1 MQLSF
6 KSSTRYPLT
15 ANFSYL
21 LLSTSYYCVLLVM
34 LILVTLLRWG
44 LPIFYTVNLT
54 ISSFITIK
62 YLGQYFEIM
71 QKSCFYLNF
80 HPLILATISRLLWC
94 SDGNFCIFLI
104 SSTLIHWNSSVT
116 KCYFVEFV
124 HVCTY
129 LSVLLYT

>member
-1 MQLSF
+1 
-6 KSSTRYPLT
+6 
-15 ANFSYL
+15 
-21 LLSTSYYCVLLVM
+21 M

-44 LPIFYTVNLT
+44 LPIFYTVNFT
-54 ISSFITIK
+54 FSSFITIK
-62 YLGQYFEIM
+62 YLGQYFEIT

-94 SDGNFCIFLI
+94 SDGDI
-104 SSTLIHWNSSVT
+104 SLYFILSTRIHWNSSVMK

-124 HVCTY
+124 HVFTY